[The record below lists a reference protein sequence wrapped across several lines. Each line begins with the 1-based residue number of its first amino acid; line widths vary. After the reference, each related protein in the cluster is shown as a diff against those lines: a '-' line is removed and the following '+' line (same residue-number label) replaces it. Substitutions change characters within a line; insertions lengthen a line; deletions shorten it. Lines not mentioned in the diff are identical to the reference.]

1 MITLDL
7 HSIARRIILIIC
19 LAHQLLALFFEFVPL
34 YGMLWVLGI
43 ILELVTAFIYF
54 VYFIV
59 FVGKS
64 TQLVHELLLI
74 FIPVYML
81 STYFFATSA
90 GNILRLILEV
100 VNIAI
105 ISIFAFI
112 TIFTK
117 NTVQNNSLAWQD
129 NYYWWFPCGAATS
142 ILFIW
147 YRLSRRFSFAFIY
160 NDQILLIIECFIYA
174 IFITFFIIMMIILIR
189 KHKKVKMQLES
200 ELQGLSQR

>member
-19 LAHQLLALFFEFVPL
+19 LAHQLLALFFAFVPL
-34 YGMLWVLGI
+34 YGMLWVLGLM
-43 ILELVTAFIYF
+43 LELVTAFIYF
-54 VYFIV
+54 VYFII

-81 STYFFATSA
+81 SSFFFADTA
-90 GNILRLILEV
+90 GNVANYIIAG
-100 VNIAI
+100 VNIVI
-105 ISIFAFI
+105 ISVLALI

-142 ILFIW
+142 IIFIEH
-147 YRLSRRFSFAFIY
+147 RLSRRFPFAYYVQIY
-160 NDQILLIIECFIYA
+160 LTIEYSIYA

>member
-19 LAHQLLALFFEFVPL
+19 LVHQVLALFFEFVPL

-129 NYYWWFPCGAATS
+129 NYYWWFFCGAS
-142 ILFIW
+142 ITIISVPHRGLN
-147 YRLSRRFSFAFIY
+147 RLRYILSERIY
-160 NDQILLIIECFIYA
+160 TIEFPIYFVFMI
-174 IFITFFIIMMIILIR
+174 IFIVLGIILIR
-189 KHKKVKMQLES
+189 KHKKIKKQLES